1 MKSKGWIAAAAVL
14 TILGLAVIGAALACA
29 HGDINAFGSAKFV
42 TETVD
47 IAEDFSDIAITA
59 SIERISFAPSGDG
72 KCRVEFYRDE
82 RSAVSAAV
90 SGDALEIKAVKEGKW
105 YENISFLSFG
115 SPRITVYLPK
125 TEYGAL
131 TVSADTGS
139 VTLPEAFAFAGVDVR
154 TDTGDVDIA
163 SRVSGALRV
172 NTDTGCVACEGIS
185 AGSIDIAV
193 STGRVRLASV
203 ECAGSLGVA
212 VTTGKTTLT
221 GVTCASFCS
230 EGSTGDLTLE
240 NVICSGGVIIERSTG
255 DVKFVN
261 CDGAELDITTDTGD
275 VTGSLRTDKVFIVKS
290 DTGRID
296 VPETTSGGK
305 CRIISDTGDIKI
317 SVGAN

>member
-1 MKSKGWIAAAAVL
+1 MSCTKV
-14 TILGLAVIGAALACA
+14 V
-29 HGDINAFGSAKFV
+29 
-42 TETVD
+42 
-47 IAEDFSDIAITA
+47 
-59 SIERISFAPSGDG
+59 
-72 KCRVEFYRDE
+72 
-82 RSAVSAAV
+82 
-90 SGDALEIKAVKEGKW
+90 
-105 YENISFLSFG
+105 
-115 SPRITVYLPK
+115 
-125 TEYGAL
+125 
-131 TVSADTGS
+131 
-139 VTLPEAFAFAGVDVR
+139 FAGVDVR